1 MNTFAD
7 GVFVRENLARKRLAN
22 DDHRCRAVLI
32 AIVEVTTPDD
42 RNAHRAEIT
51 DTRREEFSD
60 RLIFRRHRP
69 WIDRAGRLNSRRRLK
84 TTLEVDKELALP
96 LEVVLDFR
104 QGHVERENILRLQ
117 TAVHVS

>member
-7 GVFVRENLARKRLAN
+7 GVFVRENLARKGLAN

-60 RLIFRRHRP
+60 WLIFRRHRP
-69 WIDRAGRLNSRRRLK
+69 SLDLERDNETIAVQRQWIDRAGRLNSRRRLK
-84 TTLEVDKELALP
+84 TTLE
-96 LEVVLDFR
+96 
-104 QGHVERENILRLQ
+104 
-117 TAVHVS
+117 